1 MLKECSN
8 EISPIPALVFNESL
22 AWGNVL
28 DEWRQAYVSLV
39 FKKGEKYDAVNYRLV
54 SLTCICCKTLE
65 HILVNNINKH
75 LAFDGKLADCQH
87 DFRSQ
92 RSCETQL
99 VQFVQDII
107 SNLDGAVNR
116 GHKQTDLLKQGYRYH
131 KIRKAF
137 SKFYHRHSEL
147 IVKYNIG
154 LKTLLQQGISEPIFY
169 GDLVYKFK
177 RIVGKPN
184 FSDQFKKIVKCYI
197 RVGYSLDIMRLS
209 ACLVLNPIT
218 VYSYGFLFN
227 CTTVG
232 QASDS
237 MTALT

>member
-1 MLKECSN
+1 MCSN
-8 EISPIPALVFNESL
+8 VTDFNNRNL
-22 AWGNVL
+22 
-28 DEWRQAYVSLV
+28 
-39 FKKGEKYDAVNYRLV
+39 F
-54 SLTCICCKTLE
+54 LTAK
-65 HILVNNINKH
+65 
-75 LAFDGKLADCQH
+75 
-87 DFRSQ
+87 
-92 RSCETQL
+92 
-99 VQFVQDII
+99 
-107 SNLDGAVNR
+107 
-116 GHKQTDLLKQGYRYH
+116 LLKQGHRCH

-154 LKTLLQQGISEPIFY
+154 LKTLLQQGISEPIFH

-184 FSDQFKKIVKCYI
+184 FSDQFNKIVKRYI
-197 RVGYSLDIMRLS
+197 RVGYNLNIMRRS

-218 VYSYGFLFN
+218 VYSYGFLLN

>member
-1 MLKECSN
+1 MKTLGIRGENVEKCKGCASKISYISAARCLLLQIWYHKNAKTYQVLLECSY
-8 EISPIPALVFNESL
+8 VDDFNNRNL
-22 AWGNVL
+22 
-28 DEWRQAYVSLV
+28 
-39 FKKGEKYDAVNYRLV
+39 F
-54 SLTCICCKTLE
+54 LTAK
-65 HILVNNINKH
+65 
-75 LAFDGKLADCQH
+75 
-87 DFRSQ
+87 
-92 RSCETQL
+92 
-99 VQFVQDII
+99 
-107 SNLDGAVNR
+107 
-116 GHKQTDLLKQGYRYH
+116 LLKQGYRYH

-154 LKTLLQQGISEPIFY
+154 LKTLLQQGISEPLFY

-184 FSDQFKKIVKCYI
+184 FSDQFKKIVKRYI
-197 RVGYSLDIMRLS
+197 RVGYNLDIMRQS
-209 ACLVLNPIT
+209 ACLILNPIT